1 LFGSAGRVP
10 EKSRCVQKEMD
21 LMRNFRAVLAVAAI
35 AAAASL
41 SSCFPSPGDIFGGGG
56 GGSPASVSGKWS
68 IILTSSHGSSNNGDV
83 EANFS
88 QSTGAISAA
97 QSVILSSSPCDF
109 GTNFI
114 QGTVKSSSIS
124 FTLAFGTGHPTAS
137 FSGSVSNDGLS
148 MAGNYKIPSGDCT
161 SSDSGTWAATK
172 FGDSS
177 ASYSGQVTSS
187 VNSRVITVLAAI
199 QEDANNNLQANI
211 TLTNGGCSMLNLT
224 GTAIGSVLDLE
235 SADQT
240 VGFVAQASDPTY
252 ASLATS
258 YQISGTSCGLAD
270 NGSGTL
276 SKLVPAVVGRSN
288 ASAKV
293 SANPLT
299 NSLLKKTLENLHK

>member
-1 LFGSAGRVP
+1 MLVACQKNHAEF
-10 EKSRCVQKEMD
+10 KEMS

-35 AAAASL
+35 AAVASL
-41 SSCFPSPGDIFGGGG
+41 SACIPSPCDIFGGCGG
-56 GGSPASVSGKWS
+56 GGSPASVSGKWQ
-68 IILTSSHGSSNNGDV
+68 ILLTSNHSSSNNV
-83 EANFS
+83 EVDANFS

-109 GTNFI
+109 GTDFI
-114 QGTVKSSSIS
+114 QGTVKGSSIS
-124 FTLAFGTGHPTAS
+124 FTLAFGSGHPTTS
-137 FSGSVSNDGLS
+137 FSGSVSKDGLS
-148 MAGNYKIPSGDCT
+148 MAGNYKMPSGDCA

-240 VGFVAQASDPTY
+240 IGFVAKASDPTY

-258 YQISGTSCGLAD
+258 YQIGGTSCGLAD

-299 NSLLKKTLENLHK
+299 NSLLKKTLENLHR

>member
-1 LFGSAGRVP
+1 
-10 EKSRCVQKEMD
+10 MD
-21 LMRNFRAVLAVAAI
+21 FMRNIRAVLFVVAI

-41 SSCFPSPGDIFGGGG
+41 SACFPNVGNILGDGGS
-56 GGSPASVSGKWS
+56 GSPASVSGKWS
-68 IILTSSHGSSNNGDV
+68 IMLTSSHGSTNDV
-83 EANFS
+83 DLEANFS

-109 GTNFI
+109 GTDFI

-124 FTLAFGTGHPTAS
+124 FTLAFGTGHPTTT
-137 FSGSVSNDGLS
+137 FSGSVSNNGLS
-148 MAGNYKIPSGDCT
+148 MAGNYKMPSGDCA

-177 ASYSGQVTSS
+177 GSYSGQVTSA

-199 QEDANNNLQANI
+199 QEDATNNLQANI
-211 TLTNGGCSMLNLT
+211 SLTNGGCSMLNLT
-224 GTAIGSVLDLE
+224 GTAIGNILDLE

-240 VGFVAQASDPTY
+240 IGFAAQASDPTY

-258 YQISGTSCGLAD
+258 YEIGGTSCGTAD
-270 NGSGTL
+270 NGMGML

-288 ASAKV
+288 ASTKI
-293 SANPLT
+293 
-299 NSLLKKTLENLHK
+299 NSLTTSLLEKILENRRK

>member
-1 LFGSAGRVP
+1 
-10 EKSRCVQKEMD
+10 MD
-21 LMRNFRAVLAVAAI
+21 LMRNCRAVLAVAVI
-35 AAAASL
+35 AAVASL
-41 SSCFPSPGDIFGGGG
+41 SACFPRPGDIFGGGG

-68 IILTSSHGSSNNGDV
+68 IILTSSHGSSNDV
-83 EANFS
+83 DLEANFS

-109 GTNFI
+109 GTDFI

-124 FTLAFGTGHPTAS
+124 FTLAFGSGHPTTS
-137 FSGSVSNDGLS
+137 FSGSVSKSGLG
-148 MAGNYKIPSGDCT
+148 MACNYKMPSGDCA

-177 ASYSGQVTSS
+177 GSYSGQLTSA

-199 QEDANNNLQANI
+199 QEDATNNLQANI
-211 TLTNGGCSMLNLT
+211 SLTNGGCSMLNLT

-240 VGFVAQASDPTY
+240 IGFAAQASDPTY

-258 YQISGTSCGLAD
+258 YQIGGTSCGLAD

-276 SKLVPAVVGRSN
+276 SKLVPNVVSRPN

-299 NSLLKKTLENLHK
+299 NSLLEKTLENRHK